1 MNKKTVWREDV
12 VLVAFFEEEGGDIL
26 KSPIYKMEYK
36 LLFVNKQKL
45 IFYYNTSSL
54 NPNMNQ
60 HALNEREK

>member
-1 MNKKTVWREDV
+1 M
-12 VLVAFFEEEGGDIL
+12 AFFEEEGGDIL
-26 KSPIYKMEYK
+26 KSPIYKIEYK